1 MAKPTY
7 AVEAQ
12 GLVKRYI
19 VGGLLRPKKVIEAL
33 RGVSFRVPRGTVFS
47 LLGPNGA
54 GKTTT
59 INILATLLEP
69 DGGEARILG
78 FDVVRE
84 RWEVRKRI
92 GVLLSVERGFF
103 WKLTARENLIYFGM
117 IYGLSGRA
125 LRERV
130 EELLDLVGLNALGA
144 SDRLFEEMSLGM
156 KARLGLARALLR
168 DPEVLLLD
176 EPTLGLDPPSSVY
189 VRRLLRRLAEK
200 GKTVILTTHNM
211 YEAEVV
217 SDRVAIIVGG
227 RIVVEGT
234 PQELKR
240 MVAKKVPVEVRL
252 RGDLYDGGEGVR
264 KDLVRVLGRPVALK
278 TYRESGVLEVR
289 VVAEPGEEERVVE
302 KVLRVSQSRGFR
314 VVEAKVLEP
323 SLEDVFIVVTGS
335 GGSSGSG

>member
-1 MAKPTY
+1 MGSSVY
-7 AVEAQ
+7 AVEAE
-12 GLVKRYI
+12 GLVKRYV
-19 VGGLLRPKKVIEAL
+19 VGGLMRPKRVVEAL
-33 RGVSFRVPRGTVFS
+33 RGVSFRVSKGIVFS

-69 DGGEARILG
+69 DGGEARVLG

-117 IYGLSGRA
+117 VYGLSGKD

-130 EELLDLVGLNALGA
+130 DEVLDVVGLNDLGA
-144 SDRLFEEMSLGM
+144 SDKLFEEMSLGM

-189 VRRLLRRLAEK
+189 VRQLLRSLAEK

-211 YEAEVV
+211 YEAEIV
-217 SDRVAIIVGG
+217 SDKVAMIVGG
-227 RIVVEGT
+227 RIVIEGT
-234 PQELKR
+234 PQELKKI
-240 MVAKKVPVEVRL
+240 VAKKVPVEVKL
-252 RGDLYDGGEGVR
+252 RGTIYDGGEGVR
-264 KDLVRVLGRPVALK
+264 KDLVKVLGRPVYLK
-278 TYRESGVLEVR
+278 FSRDNDILEVR
-289 VVAEPGEEERVVE
+289 IVVEPGEEERVVE
-302 KVLRVSQSRGFR
+302 KVLRVSQSRGLR

-323 SLEDVFIVVTGS
+323 SLEDVFIVVASS
-335 GGSSGSG
+335 GGKDGGG